1 MWVEG
6 YDLMV
11 DQQTQMEITDQ
22 QTITY
27 ESQLKNHRPK
37 LNMLKKLLRVDFS
50 MALAYACREKY
61 ICLNIFNGKIVDHFE

>member
-11 DQQTQMEITDQ
+11 EDQQTQTEITDKQ
-22 QTITY
+22 RITY
-27 ESQLKNHRPK
+27 EYQLKHHRPK

-50 MALAYACREKY
+50 MACREKY